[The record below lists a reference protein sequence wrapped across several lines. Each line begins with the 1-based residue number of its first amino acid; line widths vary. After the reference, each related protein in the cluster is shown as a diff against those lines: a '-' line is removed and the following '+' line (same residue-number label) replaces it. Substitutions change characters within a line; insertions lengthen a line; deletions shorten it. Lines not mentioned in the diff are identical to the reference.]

1 MSEEKKVVVTPVEH
15 GGPPRRSRNFEER
28 LMVRF
33 PSLYRR
39 LSALVFG
46 LSSRSRLRRAFL
58 RRAVVSG
65 WAAFARPDFEPMLV
79 RFAPDVEVEFQPGL
93 QTLDFAGTYHGH
105 AGLVEGLS
113 KLSEVLD
120 AWKAEPAYILDLGNR
135 FLCLVVIRARAR
147 ASGVPLE
154 QTVGQL
160 LTVRDSLVTR
170 EQSFFSWEEG
180 MRAAGLDPDAITLP
194 SREKAAQT
202 AGSAG

>member
-1 MSEEKKVVVTPVEH
+1 
-15 GGPPRRSRNFEER
+15 
-28 LMVRF
+28 MVRF

-46 LSSRSRLRRAFL
+46 LSPRSRLRRAFL

-65 WAAFARPDFEPMLV
+65 WAAFARRDFELMLV
-79 RFAPDVEVEFQPGL
+79 RYAPDVEVEFQPGL
-93 QTLDFAGTYHGH
+93 QTLDLGGTYHGH

-113 KLSEVLD
+113 KLFEVLD
-120 AWKAEPAYILDLGNR
+120 ALKAEPAYILDLGNSLLNLA
-135 FLCLVVIRARAR
+135 FNRARGR
-147 ASGVPLE
+147 ASGVPVE
-154 QTVGQL
+154 QTVAQL
-160 LTVRDSLVTR
+160 LAAREGLVTR

-180 MRAAGLDPDAITLP
+180 MRAAGLDPNAITLP

>member
-1 MSEEKKVVVTPVEH
+1 VSQENNVVVIPVEH
-15 GGPPRRSRNFEER
+15 GGPSRRSRNFEER

-46 LSSRSRLRRAFL
+46 FSPRSLLRRAFV

-65 WAAFARPDFEPMLV
+65 WAAFARRDFELMLV

-93 QTLDFAGTYHGH
+93 QTLDLGGTYHGH
-105 AGLVEGLS
+105 EGLVEGLS
-113 KLSEVLD
+113 KLFEVFDTSE
-120 AWKAEPAYILDLGNR
+120 AEPAYVLDLGNR
-135 FLCLVVIRARAR
+135 FLNLVLVRSRART
-147 ASGVPLE
+147 SGVPLE

-160 LTVRDSLVTR
+160 LTVREGLVAR

-180 MRAAGLDPDAITLP
+180 MRAAGLDPNAITLP
-194 SREKAAQT
+194 SRKRTTQT

>member
-1 MSEEKKVVVTPVEH
+1 MSREKDVVITLVKR

-39 LSALVFG
+39 FAALVLG
-46 LSSRSRLRRAFL
+46 LSPRSRLRRAVL
-58 RRAVVSG
+58 RRAAVSG
-65 WAAFARPDFEPMLV
+65 WAAFARRDFELMLV
-79 RFAPDVEVEFQPGL
+79 RIAPDVEVEFQPGL

-113 KLSEVLD
+113 KLFEVLD
-120 AWKAEPAYILDLGNR
+120 ALKAEPGYILDLGNR
-135 FLCLVVIRARAR
+135 ILNLVVIRTRAR
-147 ASGVPLE
+147 ASGVLLE
-154 QTVGQL
+154 QKVAQL
-160 LTVRDSLVTR
+160 LTAREGLVAR

-180 MRAAGLDPDAITLP
+180 MRAAGLDPNAIALP